1 MKRKYYMRG
10 LAVGIAV
17 TTILFALF
25 PSGSNN
31 KMTDEQAIAR
41 AKELGYCFSENTV
54 TKEALPKPTKVISDE
69 TASDEKGK
77 TQNTPA
83 ATTEPQ
89 PTKLPET
96 TSLPQPTKL
105 PEATSL
111 PQPTNLPTKPDLPK
125 PPEEPEKP
133 EQTEELLSITVE
145 KGMGSQNVSQ
155 LLKKEGI
162 IENADAFD
170 RYLKENGLA
179 DRIRIGTFRIPKGT
193 DFETIGNL
201 LTK

>member
-89 PTKLPET
+89 PTKLPE
-96 TSLPQPTKL
+96 
-105 PEATSL
+105 ATSL

-179 DRIRIGTFRIPKGT
+179 DKLQIGTFRIPKGT

>member
-1 MKRKYYMRG
+1 MRG

-54 TKEALPKPTKVISDE
+54 TKEALPKPTEVVSDE

-83 ATTEPQ
+83 ATTE
-89 PTKLPET
+89 
-96 TSLPQPTKL
+96 PQPTKL

-179 DRIRIGTFRIPKGT
+179 DRLRIGTFRIPKGT

>member
-54 TKEALPKPTKVISDE
+54 TKEALPKPTEVVSDE

-83 ATTEPQ
+83 ATTE
-89 PTKLPET
+89 
-96 TSLPQPTKL
+96 PQPTKL

-179 DRIRIGTFRIPKGT
+179 DKLQIGTFRIPKGT

>member
-54 TKEALPKPTKVISDE
+54 TKEALPKPTEVVSDE

-83 ATTEPQ
+83 ATTE
-89 PTKLPET
+89 
-96 TSLPQPTKL
+96 PQPTKL

-179 DRIRIGTFRIPKGT
+179 DKLRIGTFRIPKGT

>member
-96 TSLPQPTKL
+96 TSLPQPT
-105 PEATSL
+105 
-111 PQPTNLPTKPDLPK
+111 NLPTKPDLPK

>member
-1 MKRKYYMRG
+1 MRG

-25 PSGSNN
+25 PSGGNN

-41 AKELGYCFSENTV
+41 AKELGYCLSENTV
-54 TKEALPKPTKVISDE
+54 TKEALPKPTEVVSDE

-83 ATTEPQ
+83 ATTE
-89 PTKLPET
+89 
-96 TSLPQPTKL
+96 PQPTKL

-179 DRIRIGTFRIPKGT
+179 DRLRIGTFRIPKGT

>member
-25 PSGSNN
+25 PSGGNN

-54 TKEALPKPTKVISDE
+54 TKEALPKPTEVVSDE

-83 ATTEPQ
+83 ATTE
-89 PTKLPET
+89 
-96 TSLPQPTKL
+96 PQPTKL

-179 DRIRIGTFRIPKGT
+179 DKLQIGTFRIPKGT